1 MTKSSDSVPY
11 PKSIVRYY
19 CIKFVLLIFKLKCNG
34 SSVGY
39 QWNMKHVKMVK
50 IPGHQK
56 FNIISTFPSDHILLR
71 SECETIVIFGWRL
84 FVISGLWTR
93 DVTLSTPFSS
103 SMASTQ
109 GILEP
114 STNTCLTSPH
124 FSDPVLFRICWVI
137 CSSNSNKW
145 GFRLCIPNINP
156 SLQIKI
162 DYENFIA
169 TWFYL

>member
-1 MTKSSDSVPY
+1 MTKSPDSVPY

-19 CIKFVLLIFKLKCNG
+19 CIKLVLLIFKLKYNG
-34 SSVGY
+34 SSVGH
-39 QWNMKHVKMVK
+39 QWNMKPRWNSIVK
-50 IPGHQK
+50 IPGHSK
-56 FNIISTFPSDHILLR
+56 FNIKITFPSDHILLR

-93 DVTLSTPFSS
+93 DVTLSTPFSNR
-103 SMASTQ
+103 MASTQ

-124 FSDPVLFRICWVI
+124 FSDPVLFKICWVI
-137 CSSNSNKW
+137 CSSNSNRW

-156 SLQIKI
+156 SL
-162 DYENFIA
+162 
-169 TWFYL
+169 